1 MQQTGFPLGTDCPL
15 VGILDPTPSF
25 VLPCWQNCATSEAF
39 SIPLPYGPR
48 MHQYRPDATKIR
60 IMNLIEEMSIPTLIA
75 AEIGCQAKQV
85 IAAVELIDNGDTIPF
100 IARYRKEVTG
110 GLDDIQLRKL
120 DERLIYLREFSKRR
134 EAVRSAIEAQGKLTD
149 EILARLGKATT
160 KAELEDIHAP
170 FRVKLKT
177 RAQKAIDNGLQPLA
191 EAIMAK
197 PDSDPEALASPYLGE
212 TVTTVKA
219 ALDGVRDILSEQFSH
234 HPDTAAKIRPVA
246 KKSARLKATVVDG
259 KQEAGAK
266 FKDYFDH
273 TENWAKAP
281 GHRILAMLRGQE
293 AEALFVDI
301 EFDDEAVLFSKSAI
315 INDNK
320 VPRGNAF
327 LDKVI
332 DWTWKVKFTTRL
344 ISEMRSEMRERA
356 EKEAIDV
363 FVTNLKAL
371 LMAAPAGMKA
381 TMGLDPGIRTGVKV
395 AVVDATGKLLATS
408 TVYPYAP
415 RNDVRGTLAEL
426 GALVRKFG
434 VELIA
439 IGNGTASRETD
450 ALVAELLKGMDG
462 KKPTKVV
469 VSEAG
474 ASVYSASE
482 FASREFPQLDVS
494 LRGAVSIARR
504 LQDPLAELVKIDP
517 KAIGVGQY
525 QHDVDQ
531 SRLARALAGAVEDVV
546 NSVGVDV
553 NTASPALL
561 SYVAGVGPSLAESIV
576 SYRDTNGVFTKRTE
590 LKAVP
595 RLGAR
600 AFSQCAGFLRVLG
613 GTEPLDASAVHPEAY
628 KVAKKIVADCGRDL
642 RDIMGDAN
650 SLRDVDPE
658 KFVTGDFG
666 IPTIKDIIEELRKPG
681 RDPRPEFKTASFM
694 DDIHEISDLRPGMR
708 LEGSVTNVV
717 AFGAFV
723 DIGVHQ
729 DGLVHISQLSDN
741 FVSDPS
747 KVVKAGQ
754 VVKVVV
760 TSVDVKAKRI
770 GLSMKSA
777 PEIGEPARGK
787 KPEPKSEPRQR
798 DKKPNKP
805 QSKGEGMGQLGEAL
819 AKAFRK

>member
-1 MQQTGFPLGTDCPL
+1 M
-15 VGILDPTPSF
+15 I
-25 VLPCWQNCATSEAF
+25 
-39 SIPLPYGPR
+39 
-48 MHQYRPDATKIR
+48 
-60 IMNLIEEMSIPTLIA
+60 LIEEMSIPSLIA
-75 AEIGCQAKQV
+75 SEIGCQAKQV

-120 DERLIYLREFSKRR
+120 DERLIYLRDFSKRR
-134 EAVRSAIEAQGKLTD
+134 EAVKNAIEAQGKLTD
-149 EILARLGKATT
+149 EILDRLGKATT

-170 FRVKLKT
+170 FRVKMKT
-177 RAQKAIDNGLQPLA
+177 RAQKAIDKGLLPLA
-191 EAIMAK
+191 DAILAE
-197 PDSDPEALASPYLGE
+197 PQRAPEKLAEPFVGE
-212 TVTTVKA
+212 EVADVKA
-219 ALDGVRDILSEQFSH
+219 ALDGVRDILSERFSL
-234 HPDTAAKIRPVA
+234 HPDTAAKIRPVV
-246 KKSARLKATVVDG
+246 KRSARLKASVISG
-259 KQEAGAK
+259 KEEEGRK
-266 FKDYFDH
+266 FADYFDH

-281 GHRILAMLRGQE
+281 GHRVLAMLRGQD
-293 AEALFVDI
+293 AEVLSIDI
-301 EFDDEAVLFSKSAI
+301 ECDDEAVAFSKSAI
-315 INDNK
+315 ANDND
-320 VPRGNAF
+320 VPQGNAF

-344 ISEMRSEMRERA
+344 TLEMTSEMRERA

-371 LMAAPAGMKA
+371 LMAAPAGMKT

-415 RNDVRGTLAEL
+415 RNDKRGTLAEL
-426 GALVRKFG
+426 GALIKRFG

-450 ALVAELLKGMDG
+450 ALVAELLSDIEG

-482 FASREFPQLDVS
+482 FASREFPDLDVS

-531 SRLARALAGAVEDVV
+531 TRLARALAAAVEDVV
-546 NSVGVDV
+546 NAVGVDV

-561 SYVAGVGPSLAESIV
+561 SYVAGVGPSLAEAIV
-576 SYRDTNGVFTKRTE
+576 SHRDNNGIFTKRAE
-590 LKAVP
+590 LKSVP

-600 AFSQCAGFLRVLG
+600 TFSQCAGFLRVNG
-613 GTEPLDASAVHPEAY
+613 GSEPLDASAVHPEAY
-628 KVAKKIVADCGRDL
+628 KVAKRIVADCGRDL

-650 SLRDVDPE
+650 SLQNVDPG

-666 IPTIKDIIEELRKPG
+666 LPTIRDIIEELKKPG
-681 RDPRPEFKTASFM
+681 RDPRPQFKTATFKEG
-694 DDIHEISDLRPGMR
+694 INEISDLLPGMR
-708 LEGSVTNVV
+708 LEGTVTNVA

-729 DGLVHISQLSDN
+729 DGLVHISQLSDS
-741 FVSDPS
+741 FVTDPS

-760 TSVDVKAKRI
+760 TSVDEKAKRI

-777 PEIGEPARGK
+777 PDIGEPARGR
-787 KPEPKSEPRQR
+787 KPAPKSR
-798 DKKPNKP
+798 DKKPDNRRA
-805 QSKGEGMGQLGEAL
+805 KGESMGQLGEAL
-819 AKAFRK
+819 SKAFRK

>member
-1 MQQTGFPLGTDCPL
+1 MT
-15 VGILDPTPSF
+15 
-25 VLPCWQNCATSEAF
+25 
-39 SIPLPYGPR
+39 
-48 MHQYRPDATKIR
+48 
-60 IMNLIEEMSIPTLIA
+60 LIEEMSIPSVIA
-75 AEIGCQAKQV
+75 AEIGCQPKQV
-85 IAAVELIDNGDTIPF
+85 IATVELIDNGDTIPF

-110 GLDDIQLRKL
+110 GLDDTQLRKL

-134 EAVRSAIEAQGKLTD
+134 EAVKNAIDAQGKLTD
-149 EILARLGKATT
+149 EIIARLAKATT
-160 KAELEDIHAP
+160 KAELEDINAP

-177 RAQKAIDNGLQPLA
+177 RAQKAIDNGLLPLA
-191 EAIMAK
+191 DAILAR
-197 PDSDPEALASPYLGE
+197 PGSDPEELAKPFVGE
-212 TVTTVKA
+212 KVPDIKS
-219 ALDGVRDILSEQFSH
+219 ALDGVRDILSERFSL
-234 HPDTAAKIRPVA
+234 HPDTAAKVRPVA
-246 KKSARLKATVVDG
+246 KKSARLKATVVSG
-259 KQEAGAK
+259 KEEEGQK
-266 FKDYFDH
+266 FADYFDH
-273 TENWAKAP
+273 SESWIKAP
-281 GHRILAMLRGQE
+281 SHRILAMLRGQDAGCLSIE
-293 AEALFVDI
+293 I
-301 EFDDEAVLFSKSAI
+301 EFDDEAISFSRSAI
-315 INDNK
+315 INDND

-327 LDKVI
+327 LDKVV
-332 DWTWKVKFTTRL
+332 DWTWKVKFVTRL
-344 ISEMRSEMRERA
+344 VSEMTSEMRERA
-356 EKEAIDV
+356 DKEAIDV

-426 GALVRKFG
+426 GALVKRHR

-450 ALVAELLKGMDG
+450 TLVSELLNGMDG

-482 FASREFPQLDVS
+482 FASREFPDLDVS

-531 SRLARALAGAVEDVV
+531 TRLAKALAGAVEDVV
-546 NSVGVDV
+546 NAVGVDV

-561 SYVAGVGPSLAESIV
+561 SYVAGVGPSLADSIV
-576 SYRDTNGVFTKRTE
+576 SYRDSNGVFRKRSD
-590 LKAVP
+590 LQSVP

-600 AFSQCAGFLRVLG
+600 TFSQCAGFLRVIG

-628 KVAKKIVADCGRDL
+628 KVARKIVADCGRDL

-650 SLRDVDPE
+650 SLKNVDPE

-681 RDPRPEFKTASFM
+681 RDPRPQFKTATFKEG
-694 DDIHEISDLRPGMR
+694 INEISDLLPGMR
-708 LEGSVTNVV
+708 LEGTVTNVA

-729 DGLVHISQLSDN
+729 DGLVHISQLSDS
-741 FVSDPS
+741 FVSDAS

-770 GLSMKSA
+770 GLSMKST
-777 PEIGEPARGK
+777 PEIGEPVRGK
-787 KPEPKSEPRQR
+787 KPAPQTR
-798 DKKPNKP
+798 DKAPTKP
-805 QSKGEGMGQLGEAL
+805 QGKSDGMGQLGEAL